1 MQLKYMLKWRD
12 NYEISRSSHQRC
24 SIKQVCLK
32 ISRNSQENTCARV
45 SFLLRRFWHRCFP
58 VNFAKCLRT
67 HFLQNTSGR
76 LLLNQPPV
84 YLNVFFNF
92 KTVVSQFTVLLS
104 RFRLGSQNQLDEF
117 CRNIEIFKIQVKLGL
132 NLFQGDLN
140 YTAQK
145 MKFSWDQ
152 IRSFLRIWSHL
163 LKKYLMENF
172 IFCAVLE

>member
-1 MQLKYMLKWRD
+1 MFEWRD

-24 SIKQVCLK
+24 SIKQICLK

-45 SFLLRRFWHRCFP
+45 YFLLRRFWHRCFS
-58 VNFAKCLRT
+58 VNFAKCSRT
-67 HFLQNTSGR
+67 HFLQNTSGF

-104 RFRLGSQNQLDEF
+104 RFRLGSQNQLGEF

-132 NLFQGDLN
+132 NLFQG
-140 YTAQK
+140 AQK
-145 MKFSWDQ
+145 MKFSCDQ

-172 IFCAVLE
+172 IFCTAQCKQWN